1 VSEYTVGLM
10 KYIAAHAA
18 GFGSLAGAIVM
29 LFQGN
34 MAGAFTLF
42 MTALAGFGLAVKP
55 QSQFNLS
62 LNAPSVPTLM
72 DAAKKQA
79 GSFTQS
85 APPGKEDKRVN

>member
-1 VSEYTVGLM
+1 M

-55 QSQFNLS
+55 QSQLNLS
-62 LNAPSVPTLM
+62 LNAPSVPTFM
-72 DAAKKQA
+72 DAGKKQA
-79 GSFTQS
+79 GPGAPGS
-85 APPGKEDKRVN
+85 APPTKEDKRVN